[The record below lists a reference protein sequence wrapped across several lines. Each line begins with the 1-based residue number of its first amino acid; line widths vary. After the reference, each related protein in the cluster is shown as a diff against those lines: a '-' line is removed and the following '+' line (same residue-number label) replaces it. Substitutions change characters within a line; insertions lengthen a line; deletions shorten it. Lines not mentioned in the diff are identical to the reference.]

1 MSALGPVVNAIL
13 NRHKPQRETQPAP
26 PKKLKS
32 KQKMNLRALEDEKSA
47 PAALLSGGKLEVAG
61 VKAAVVVAVVT
72 MQERYE
78 IHASG

>member
-1 MSALGPVVNAIL
+1 
-13 NRHKPQRETQPAP
+13 
-26 PKKLKS
+26 
-32 KQKMNLRALEDEKSA
+32 MNLRALEDEKSA
-47 PAALLSGGKLEVAG
+47 PAALLSGGNLEVAG